1 MINPM
6 INSVYHF
13 ECNKLNL
20 AFGSKKIFT
29 DLNYQFMGPG
39 IIQIF
44 GENGTGKSTLL
55 KVFAGF
61 VKTEYSSVNFLRDG
75 VKILPDAFKAGEFSY
90 FTTTSLG
97 LLNDLTGLEHITLIS
112 KIMKLNSSMVELKI
126 LEFKELEIFTEI
138 LEKRVVDYSQGM
150 KQLLRF
156 FLHWFFSPNV
166 IFLDEPFLYF
176 SPILKDFC
184 LKKIEILARS
194 SIVFITD
201 QHFTWAPEGRFVKIP
216 LGVK

>member
-1 MINPM
+1 M
-6 INSVYHF
+6 INSIYSF
-13 ECNKLNL
+13 ECNNL
-20 AFGSKKIFT
+20 SLTFGSKTLFT
-29 DLNYQFMGPG
+29 DLNCHFRGPG

-55 KVFAGF
+55 KIFAGF
-61 VKTEYSSVNFLRDG
+61 VKPEHPSVHYLRDG
-75 VKILPDAFKAGEFSY
+75 VKIFPDAFKVTEFSY

-112 KIMKLNSSMVELKI
+112 KSMKLNSAMVELKI
-126 LEFKELEIFTEI
+126 VEFKELELFVEL
-138 LEKRVVDYSQGM
+138 LEKRVIDFSQGM

-156 FLHWFFSPNV
+156 FLHWFFSPKV

-176 SPILKDFC
+176 SPGLKDFC

-194 SIVFITD
+194 SMVFITD
-201 QHFTWAPEGRFVKIP
+201 QHFTWAPDGNFIKIP
-216 LGVK
+216 LGVM